1 MAETETQQPDKGADK
16 GADKDAAKGA
26 AKPKPKRP
34 GIMGE
39 FIQFLLHEK
48 KWWLIP
54 LIVVLLGLV
63 GLMVLLES
71 SSLAPFIYP
80 LF

>member
-1 MAETETQQPDKGADK
+1 MSEKSEAAPQAADK
-16 GADKDAAKGA
+16 KKQ
-26 AKPKPKRP
+26 KVKRP
-34 GIMGE
+34 GVMGE

-54 LIVVLLGLV
+54 LIVILLGLV
-63 GLMVLLES
+63 GLMVMLES